1 MYDPAVERMRAQAD
15 VGGGNVA
22 EQAAALQSVPTDAGT
37 GAAAAPTDAPKAPST
52 DWKEEVSKLGVDPGW
67 VVRLRMKLVESG
79 KVSMDDIQADKLADP
94 EHRKWLNKMLKD
106 ATGAEATPATG
117 GAEPAPAGPQT
128 GGAEPAPTAAPKPS
142 VLRPG
147 HLPTGPIWHSTPVPA
162 GDGWTP
168 AGDGLWWPP
177 YPVTG
182 GPIAKPA
189 VQSATAQASALDTST
204 GQARP
209 ESTGG

>member
-1 MYDPAVERMRAQAD
+1 MYDPAIERMRTQSE
-15 VGGGNVA
+15 VGGSTGD
-22 EQAAALQSVPTDAGT
+22 QAAALQAVPTDAGT
-37 GAAAAPTDAPKAPST
+37 GAAAPPTDAPKASS
-52 DWKEEVSKLGVDPGW
+52 DWKADVSKLGVDPGW

-106 ATGAEATPATG
+106 ANGEAAAATPETG
-117 GAEPAPAGPQT
+117 GAEPAPAET

-147 HLPTGPIWHSTPVPA
+147 HLPTGPVWHSTPVPA

-189 VQSATAQASALDTST
+189 VQSATAQASALDTAT